1 MEVSVNGELTVFAKR
16 VWGVISQGDTSVD
29 TTKTTTTTTTTTAYI
44 GIRPR
49 QFSVTKRTFLSFNRW
64 HSKETLINNCTIL
77 IPVSKL

>member
-16 VWGVISQGDTSVD
+16 VWGVISQGDTSVG
-29 TTKTTTTTTTTTAYI
+29 TTKTTTTYI

-49 QFSVTKRTFLSFNRW
+49 QFSVTKRTFHSFNRC

-77 IPVSKL
+77 IPFSKL

>member
-16 VWGVISQGDTSVD
+16 VWGVISQGDTSVG
-29 TTKTTTTTTTTTAYI
+29 TTKTTTATTFI

-49 QFSVTKRTFLSFNRW
+49 QFSVTKRTFHSFNKC

>member
-16 VWGVISQGDTSVD
+16 VWGVISQGDTSVG
-29 TTKTTTTTTTTTAYI
+29 TTTTTYV

-49 QFSVTKRTFLSFNRW
+49 QFSVTKRTFHSFNKC